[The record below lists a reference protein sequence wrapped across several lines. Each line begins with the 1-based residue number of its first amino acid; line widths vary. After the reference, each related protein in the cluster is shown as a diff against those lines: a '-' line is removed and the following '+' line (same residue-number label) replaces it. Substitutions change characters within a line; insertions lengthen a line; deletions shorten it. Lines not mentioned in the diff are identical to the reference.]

1 VKWTRRIVG
10 DLDGFI
16 GVAGRRDDLHV
27 ARGSARGAG
36 TSGISASFAP
46 NRMPERRDDPNTS
59 FNSR

>member
-1 VKWTRRIVG
+1 MKWTRRIVG

-27 ARGSARGAG
+27 ARLRQ
-36 TSGISASFAP
+36 SGRDLRNIGIIRLD
-46 NRMPERRDDPNTS
+46 RMPERRDDPNTS